1 MLKWVDWTGRIIL
14 IGFAA
19 TILYRFWS
27 WWAPSTPDVY
37 LRTDLVD
44 AQKSDTFLT
53 GFATVAIVQFGV
65 DGGEFVPF
73 RLVVDDPDREVQIRG
88 FCYRLYNLS
97 VGYPSLS
104 AAIELSEMEGSRIE
118 PPRVLSANVVEARH
132 GGSATQFQCD
142 SINVVSKAQPRE
154 ARLAMVQRALEENG
168 QWDGHVK
175 HAANLIVALS
185 HKLSEERRK
194 RIENRLRTLEE
205 GREDLLEID
214 DLDGLREWQ
223 NRMLGAGARESV
235 EGPEAMEDLER
246 LRKSETTP
254 ATAASYKADLSRI
267 ADRAISETKL
277 DLSRATGYLGSLK
290 LTFSTIGIF
299 SQEKGRWFWKS
310 DQFYIRQD
318 TADATYGTE
327 FTLDLSTTTTGLF
340 GKRRFVVTL
349 PEPSLLS
356 LDRYTS
362 VLVTKPRDFKLSGED
377 PAGGAIEAALSGDL
391 DQQLSRIRPQAIRF
405 ARAILTARLQELV
418 RSDVGEIVV
427 RFSPS
432 ETRAT
437 EQLMDLLRSLR
448 EERENSL

>member
-1 MLKWVDWTGRIIL
+1 
-14 IGFAA
+14 
-19 TILYRFWS
+19 
-27 WWAPSTPDVY
+27 
-37 LRTDLVD
+37 
-44 AQKSDTFLT
+44 
-53 GFATVAIVQFGV
+53 
-65 DGGEFVPF
+65 
-73 RLVVDDPDREVQIRG
+73 
-88 FCYRLYNLS
+88 
-97 VGYPSLS
+97 
-104 AAIELSEMEGSRIE
+104 
-118 PPRVLSANVVEARH
+118 
-132 GGSATQFQCD
+132 
-142 SINVVSKAQPRE
+142 
-154 ARLAMVQRALEENG
+154 
-168 QWDGHVK
+168 
-175 HAANLIVALS
+175 
-185 HKLSEERRK
+185 
-194 RIENRLRTLEE
+194 LRTLEE